1 MLATAIELKYIHGGG
16 KMYEELFCKQLT
28 ELRLEK
34 GVSGRDMSLSLG
46 QSESYIN
53 RIENQKMLP
62 SMTVFFYICE
72 YLDITPQ
79 EFWDCEND
87 APKKIS
93 KISDTLKK
101 FNSEQLDAFLN
112 LINKVN

>member
-1 MLATAIELKYIHGGG
+1 
-16 KMYEELFCKQLT
+16 MYEELFCKRLT

-34 GVSGRDMSLSLG
+34 GVSARDMSLSLG

-72 YLDITPQ
+72 YF
-79 EFWDCEND
+79 E
-87 APKKIS
+87 IS
-93 KISDTLKK
+93 PHD
-101 FNSEQLDAFLN
+101 FF
-112 LINKVN
+112 